1 MSRVRNKNTAKISA
15 NNRYRSLGIRN
26 LIPSLGFLIVLMA
39 TNEDAVALGINGISL
54 EHRLSREYFKIPYLR
69 KILFNP
75 CSKIITHHTD
85 LGNENIYSFLPVYG

>member
-1 MSRVRNKNTAKISA
+1 
-15 NNRYRSLGIRN
+15 
-26 LIPSLGFLIVLMA
+26 MA

-69 KILFNP
+69 KILYLT

-85 LGNENIYSFLPVYG
+85 LGNENVCLFLQPMQ